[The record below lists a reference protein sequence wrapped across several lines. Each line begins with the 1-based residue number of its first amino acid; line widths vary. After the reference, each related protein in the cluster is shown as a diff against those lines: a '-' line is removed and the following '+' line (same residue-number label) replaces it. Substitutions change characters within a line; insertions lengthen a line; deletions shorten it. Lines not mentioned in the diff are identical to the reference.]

1 MWRLRDAEL
10 NWVSTNILLMPLL
23 RQLLIGMSSIH
34 PQEPENTL
42 HATPS
47 QQQQQQ
53 QLRIQISDKNHD
65 SLTAGVAAR
74 LVRGKSCVPGPPPNM
89 MEITFFGS
97 ALLLKKEGTCKV

>member
-1 MWRLRDAEL
+1 M
-10 NWVSTNILLMPLL
+10 
-23 RQLLIGMSSIH
+23 
-34 PQEPENTL
+34 

-47 QQQQQQ
+47 QQQQHGTVRKFSQELQQ